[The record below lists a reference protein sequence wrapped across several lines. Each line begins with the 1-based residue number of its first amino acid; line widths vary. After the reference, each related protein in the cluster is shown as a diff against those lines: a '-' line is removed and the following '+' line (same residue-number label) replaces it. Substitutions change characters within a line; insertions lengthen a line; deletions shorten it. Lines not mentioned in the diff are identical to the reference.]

1 MSDFQPTPLL
11 SSLAGERPDHM
22 TEECAVFGVFAPGED
37 VARLTY
43 FGLYALQHR
52 GQESAGIAVGDG
64 KTVTAVKNLGL
75 VSQVFEE
82 TDLAALPGE
91 VAIGHTRYSTTGQST
106 QWENAQP
113 HMSSIGR
120 QLIALAHNGNL
131 INTEDLREDLRA
143 HHMHLH
149 STTDS
154 EAIVALIGEITQ
166 RTHHIREAVAE
177 TMTRVQGAYAVVL
190 ITEMALYAFRDPLG
204 IRPLCLGE
212 LSGGRGWVV
221 ASETCALDIVG
232 ARFVREVEP
241 GECIKISADGVE
253 TLSVDLGPAARRRAF
268 CMFEYVYFARPDS
281 IMSGLS
287 LYEARYR
294 MGETLA
300 SEHPIEADA
309 VMGVPDSGTPA
320 AIGYAHGSGLPFV
333 EGLAKNRYVGRT
345 FIQPSQLQR
354 QLGIRLKLNP
364 MRFAIEGKRLVV
376 VDDSI
381 VRGNTTSALVQMLR
395 EAGAREVHM
404 RITSPPVA
412 WPCFFGLDT
421 DTRDQLIGAHKSVE
435 QIREHIG
442 ADSLG
447 YLSQAGMV
455 ATTGLAAD
463 DFCLACFDGRYPLDV
478 TSRLAAEAAE
488 HPGAGTAHLEMD
500 SINA

>member
-1 MSDFQPTPLL
+1 MSANFQPTDLFDSL
-11 SSLAGERPDHM
+11 SGERPDHM

-131 INTEDLREDLRA
+131 INTSDLRQDLQA
-143 HHMHLH
+143 HHMRLQ

-154 EAIVALIGEITQ
+154 EAIAALIGEITQ
-166 RTHHIREAVAE
+166 RTHHIRAAIAE
-177 TMTRVQGAYAVVL
+177 TIERVQGAYAVVL

-212 LSGGRGWVV
+212 LSQGRGWVV

-241 GECIKISADGVE
+241 GEVIKISADGVE
-253 TLSVDLGPAARRRAF
+253 TLSLTTGAARRRAL

-294 MGETLA
+294 MGEALA
-300 SEHPIEADA
+300 GEYPVDADA
-309 VMGVPDSGTPA
+309 VMSVPDSGTPA
-320 AIGYAHGSGLPFV
+320 AIGYAHASAIPYA

-345 FIQPSQLQR
+345 FIQPSQLLR

-381 VRGNTTSALVQMLR
+381 VRGNTTRALVHMLR
-395 EAGAREVHM
+395 EVGAREVHM
-404 RITSPPVA
+404 RISSPPVA
-412 WPCFFGLDT
+412 WPCYFGIDT
-421 DTRDQLIGAHKSVE
+421 DSRDQLIGSHMSVE
-435 QIREHIG
+435 QIRDHIG

-447 YLSQAGMV
+447 YLSQEGMV
-455 ATTGLAAD
+455 AATGLGAD
-463 DFCLACFDGRYPLDV
+463 SFCLACFNGRYPLDV
-478 TSRLAAEAAE
+478 TARLTAEART
-488 HPGAGTAHLEMD
+488 HPGAGTARLEV
-500 SINA
+500 

>member
-1 MSDFQPTPLL
+1 MC
-11 SSLAGERPDHM
+11 G
-22 TEECAVFGVFAPGED
+22 VFGAYAPGED

-43 FGLYALQHR
+43 FALQALQHR
-52 GQESAGIAVGDG
+52 GQESAGIAVGDD

-82 TDLAALPGE
+82 TDLASLPGS

-106 QWENAQP
+106 AWENSQP

-131 INTEDLREDLRA
+131 INTTALQEGLQA
-143 HHMHLH
+143 SKMHLR

-154 EAIVALIGEITQ
+154 EAIAALIGEITQ

-177 TMTRVQGAYAVVL
+177 TMLRVRGAFAVVL

-212 LSGGRGWVV
+212 LSDGRGWVV

-232 ARFVREVEP
+232 ARFLRDVEP
-241 GECIKISADGVE
+241 GEVIKISAEGIE
-253 TLSVDLGPAARRRAF
+253 TFSANPWPQRREAL
-268 CMFEYVYFARPDS
+268 CIFEYVYFARPDS
-281 IMSGLS
+281 TMEGASI
-287 LYEARYR
+287 YESRFR

-300 SEHPIEADA
+300 GEYPVAADA
-309 VMGVPDSGTPA
+309 VMSVPDSGTPA
-320 AIGYAHGSGLPFV
+320 AVGYAHASGIPYL

-345 FIQPSQLQR
+345 FIQPTQSLR

-364 MRFAIEGKRLVV
+364 MRFALEGKRLVV

-381 VRGNTTSALVQMLR
+381 VRGNTTRAIVQMLR

-404 RITSPPVA
+404 RISSPPVA
-412 WPCFFGLDT
+412 WPCFFGIDT
-421 DTRDQLIGAHKSVE
+421 DSRDQLIGAHKTVE
-435 QIREHIG
+435 QIRAHIG

-447 YLSQAGMV
+447 YLSQEGMIT
-455 ATTGLAAD
+455 ATGLRAEN
-463 DFCLACFDGRYPLDV
+463 FCLACFDGHYPLDV
-478 TSRLAAEAAE
+478 ADKLAAEAAE
-488 HPGAGTAHLEMD
+488 HPGIGTAKLEM
-500 SINA
+500 

>member
-1 MSDFQPTPLL
+1 M
-11 SSLAGERPDHM
+11 E
-22 TEECAVFGVFAPGED
+22 EECGVFGVYAPGED

-43 FGLYALQHR
+43 FALQALQHR
-52 GQESAGIAVGDG
+52 GQESAGIAVGDN

-82 TDLAALPGE
+82 TDLMALPGE

-131 INTEDLREDLRA
+131 VNTTALQEGLQAR
-143 HHMHLH
+143 HMRLQ

-154 EAIVALIGEITQ
+154 EAIAALIGSITQ
-166 RTHHIREAVAE
+166 RTHHIREAIVE
-177 TMTRVQGAYAVVL
+177 TMTRVQGGYAVVL

-212 LSGGRGWVV
+212 FPDGRGWVV

-232 ARFVREVEP
+232 ARLLRDVEP
-241 GECIKISADGVE
+241 GEVIKISADGVE
-253 TLSVDLGPAARRRAF
+253 TFAGAPKQARRSAL
-268 CMFEYVYFARPDS
+268 CVFEYVYFARPDS
-281 IMSGLS
+281 ILQGSS
-287 LYEARYR
+287 VYESRFR

-300 SEHPIEADA
+300 VEFPVEADA
-309 VMGVPDSGTPA
+309 VMSVPDSGTPA
-320 AIGYAHGSGLPFV
+320 AVGYAHASGIPFV

-345 FIQPSQLQR
+345 FIQPTQSLR

-381 VRGNTTSALVQMLR
+381 VRGNTTRAIVQMLR

-404 RITSPPVA
+404 RISSPPVT
-412 WPCFFGLDT
+412 WPCFFGIDT
-421 DTRDQLIGAHKSVE
+421 DSRDQLIGAHMTPE

-447 YLSQAGMV
+447 YLSSAGMV
-455 ATTGLAAD
+455 AATGLKAD
-463 DFCLACFDGRYPLDV
+463 ELCTACFDGCYPIDV
-478 TSRLAAEAAE
+478 SEKLAVEAQE
-488 HPGAGTAHLEMD
+488 HPGTGTAKLEV
-500 SINA
+500 

>member
-1 MSDFQPTPLL
+1 
-11 SSLAGERPDHM
+11 M
-22 TEECAVFGVFAPGED
+22 TEECAVFGVYAPGED

-106 QWENAQP
+106 KWENTQP

-131 INTEDLREDLRA
+131 TNTADLREDLQA
-143 HHMHLH
+143 HHMHLQ

-154 EAIVALIGEITQ
+154 EAIAALIGEITQ

-177 TMTRVQGAYAVVL
+177 TMTRVRGAYAVVL

-204 IRPLCLGE
+204 VRPLCLGE
-212 LSGGRGWVV
+212 LTDGRGWVV

-241 GECIKISADGVE
+241 GECIKISADGIESVSVE
-253 TLSVDLGPAARRRAF
+253 PDSARQRAF

-294 MGETLA
+294 MGETL
-300 SEHPIEADA
+300 SKEYSVEADV

-320 AIGYAHGSGLPFV
+320 AIGYAHASGIPFV

-364 MRFAIEGKRLVV
+364 MRFAIEDKRVVV

-381 VRGNTTSALVQMLR
+381 VRGNTTRALIAMLR
-395 EAGAREVHM
+395 EMGAREVHM
-404 RITSPPVA
+404 RISSPPVA
-412 WPCFFGLDT
+412 WPCFFGIDI
-421 DTRDQLIGAHKSVE
+421 DTRDQLIGAHKTVE

-455 ATTGLAAD
+455 AATGLPED
-463 DFCLACFDGRYPLDV
+463 NFCLACFDGHYPLDV
-478 TSRLAAEAAE
+478 SDKLAAEAAA
-488 HPGAGTAHLEMD
+488 HPGTGTAQLEV
-500 SINA
+500 